1 MKAVEGGGDDHADA
15 CDGGGVVCPESVDA
29 YAGSVVGVDAMD
41 QSHAIECLGP
51 AAYAVGTGT
60 KRFAMG

>member
-1 MKAVEGGGDDHADA
+1 MSLWSNLQSTRLTRAVASQYLDLLDVEL
-15 CDGGGVVCPESVDA
+15 VVVLRFKP
-29 YAGSVVGVDAMD
+29 AMV

-60 KRFAMG
+60 KRFVMG